1 MKMELRD
8 YIYEA
13 ISSGKHRYARNI
25 DRIDKNISL
34 GDFTDMLNELGYINE
49 ESEPKIK
56 ELSLFEK
63 GLDRYRLIK
72 MPSGIVRVCVKNSEK
87 ATDVYMRVL
96 FKRDKFEAATF
107 VFLDGSGDVDSEPTD
122 LEALTKYIN
131 HSE

>member
-1 MKMELRD
+1 MELRD

-13 ISSGKHRYARNI
+13 ISSGKHRYVRNI

-34 GDFTDMLNELGYINE
+34 GDFTDMLDELGYINE
-49 ESEPKIK
+49 ESKPTVK

-63 GLDRYRLIK
+63 GPDRYRLIK

-107 VFLDGSGDVDSEPTD
+107 VFLDGSDDVDSEPTD